1 MSTLQ
6 RQMDMV
12 AFFEAEAQAGGAE
25 FDQNRGF
32 NHKIANRSIYSAQA
46 PLQAQT
52 CISLFGTEKLK
63 QQACIEI
70 LKAGSNL
77 ESALIMVVKMT
88 QV

>member
-1 MSTLQ
+1 
-6 RQMDMV
+6 MDMV

-25 FDQNRGF
+25 FEQRSWLLFFSDFF
-32 NHKIANRSIYSAQA
+32 NSAQA
-46 PLQAQT
+46 ALQAQT

-88 QV
+88 QVCIRFPCFMV